1 MTVEIDP
8 VEFED
13 KTGQDLD
20 HAGSGDIWE
29 FLHQM
34 NPSYSNNLMWS
45 IEEEAPPPR
54 HRITSRLIP
63 LPLDGGNRC
72 FPS

>member
-45 IEEEAPPPR
+45 IEEEAPP
-54 HRITSRLIP
+54 HVI
-63 LPLDGGNRC
+63 G
-72 FPS
+72 

>member
-45 IEEEAPPPR
+45 IEEEAPP
-54 HRITSRLIP
+54 TSSDNLSSYSFTP
-63 LPLDGGNRC
+63 
-72 FPS
+72 